1 MRPHTGSKYF
11 DPRDFTADSGDCGS
25 IGQKAFRDTLAFIY
39 AKQVTMRNF
48 LFIYVIKITYVGFT
62 RPTLLVG
69 RLYII

>member
-11 DPRDFTADSGDCGS
+11 DPRDFTVDSNNCGGS

-39 AKQVTMRNF
+39 AKQVTMKNF
-48 LFIYVIKITYVGFT
+48 LYLRYDHLCRILS
-62 RPTLLVG
+62 RPALVG